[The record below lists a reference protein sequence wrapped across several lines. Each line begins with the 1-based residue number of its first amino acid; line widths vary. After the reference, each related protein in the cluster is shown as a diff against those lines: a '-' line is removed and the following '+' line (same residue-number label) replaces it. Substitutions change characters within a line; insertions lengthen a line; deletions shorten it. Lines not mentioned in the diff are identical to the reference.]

1 MSPVRK
7 LVAGVGTLG
16 EMDPIIPSAAALAE
30 HADLPLEIIHAF
42 DLSDP
47 FVAEYLRETAVPG
60 DPLQRY
66 AEGLQARLEGQIG
79 GLGLAGKVQAR
90 AVPGRAEEVLEEAAR
105 EGDALLVLGPTHR
118 GRAGSTF
125 LGTTAQRVLHRART
139 PVLVLKR
146 GLAGPLRVL
155 YAADLGWE
163 GTPGII
169 RSGGA
174 IAQALTPLPVAAQ
187 RAVAVVALELEPP
200 IPDIAA
206 RIAPAAEERL
216 QALLVEADAATFE
229 HRIRTGRPASEI
241 VAEASEW
248 AADLIVMGTHGRTGA
263 ARAFLGSVA
272 QAVLR
277 DASCSVLVVRE

>member
-1 MSPVRK
+1 MPSVRK

-16 EMDPIIPSAAALAE
+16 EMDPLIPAAAALAE
-30 HADLPLEIIHAF
+30 RAGLPLEVIHAF

-47 FVAEYLRETAVPG
+47 FVAEYLRETALPG
-60 DPLQRY
+60 DPLRRY

-90 AVPGRAEEVLEEAAR
+90 AAPGRAEEVLDEAAR
-105 EGDALLVLGPTHR
+105 EDDALLVLGPTHR

-155 YAADLGWE
+155 YATDPGWE

-169 RSGGA
+169 RSGSV
-174 IAQALTPLPVAAQ
+174 IAQALTPEPIAAQ
-187 RAVAVVALELEPP
+187 RAVAVIGLELELP
-200 IPDIAA
+200 IPDLQA

-216 QALLVEADAATFE
+216 EELLAEGDANAFE
-229 HRIRTGRPASEI
+229 RRIRTGRPASEI

-277 DASCSVLVVRE
+277 DASCSVLVVKE